1 MIFNIQRYSTH
12 DGPGIRTV
20 VFLKGCSLGCRW
32 CQNPESR
39 ARTQDL
45 LYDARLCLEGCE
57 LCAKAAPEVIER
69 ALNGLLIHREKLTP
83 EHFIDYAHRLINY
96 IFVNW
101 LYFVSNQLTV

>member
-39 ARTQDL
+39 ARSHHMNQQ
-45 LYDARLCLEGCE
+45 
-57 LCAKAAPEVIER
+57 
-69 ALNGLLIHREKLTP
+69 
-83 EHFIDYAHRLINY
+83 EHESIRCG
-96 IFVNW
+96 
-101 LYFVSNQLTV
+101 

>member
-20 VFLKGCSLGCRW
+20 VFMKGCSLGCRW

-45 LYDARLCLEGCE
+45 LFDARLCLDGCD
-57 LCAKAAPEVIER
+57 LCQQAAPGVIER
-69 ALNGLLIHREKLTP
+69 TLKGLVIHREKL
-83 EHFIDYAHRLINY
+83 EQSHLDALVEY
-96 IFVNW
+96 
-101 LYFVSNQLTV
+101 

>member
-39 ARTQDL
+39 ARLRICYTTRGCVSK
-45 LYDARLCLEGCE
+45 DAT
-57 LCAKAAPEVIER
+57 CARKPRRTSLSAR
-69 ALNGLLIHREKLTP
+69 
-83 EHFIDYAHRLINY
+83 
-96 IFVNW
+96 
-101 LYFVSNQLTV
+101 

>member
-57 LCAKAAPEVIER
+57 LCAGEKADPR
-69 ALNGLLIHREKLTP
+69 CKNGNWTALPVLPFPFRMTCRPGSWFMRPHIL
-83 EHFIDYAHRLINY
+83 
-96 IFVNW
+96 
-101 LYFVSNQLTV
+101 

>member
-39 ARTQDL
+39 AVRRICCMTHD
-45 LYDARLCLEGCE
+45 CVW
-57 LCAKAAPEVIER
+57 KAASC
-69 ALNGLLIHREKLTP
+69 ALRP
-83 EHFIDYAHRLINY
+83 RLE
-96 IFVNW
+96 
-101 LYFVSNQLTV
+101 

>member
-45 LYDARLCLEGCE
+45 LYDPRLCLEG
-57 LCAKAAPEVIER
+57 
-69 ALNGLLIHREKLTP
+69 
-83 EHFIDYAHRLINY
+83 
-96 IFVNW
+96 
-101 LYFVSNQLTV
+101 

>member
-39 ARTQDL
+39 ARTQDRSAMWVQTML
-45 LYDARLCLEGCE
+45 R
-57 LCAKAAPEVIER
+57 K
-69 ALNGLLIHREKLTP
+69 
-83 EHFIDYAHRLINY
+83 
-96 IFVNW
+96 
-101 LYFVSNQLTV
+101 